1 MKTRFRIATH
11 LLLLLITWIVP
22 FAAIAQDDEDLGPQ
36 PAWVDL
42 SASERSTVLAFAED
56 YKDFM
61 RIAKTEISFVTQAVK
76 IAREAGFREL
86 TESTNIK
93 PGGRY
98 YDINRGRSI
107 TLIVP
112 GEKAFTDGF
121 RVVGAHIDSPRL
133 ELKGR
138 PLYEQ
143 EGFALFQTYRHGGI
157 KNYQ

>member
-1 MKTRFRIATH
+1 MIKNSRLTT
-11 LLLLLITWIVP
+11 LLFSLSIVWLMP
-22 FAAIAQDDEDLGPQ
+22 AVTDAQVDEDPGPQ

-42 SASERSTVLAFAED
+42 SASERSAVLAFAED

-61 RIAKTEISFVTQAVK
+61 SVAKTEVSFVIQAVK
-76 IAREAGFREL
+76 IARDAGFREL
-86 TESTNIK
+86 TVGTELK

-98 YDINRGRSI
+98 YDINRGRSL

-112 GEKAFTDGF
+112 GEKDFADGF

-157 KNYQ
+157 KN